1 MKQKLTFLLL
11 AVVFICYDGCKSKRN
26 SNKIILNLSM
36 GMNLEKLNEV
46 LDSLITVKKIE
57 FEGGKNYFTYD
68 FILPDGSIAETRCT
82 PTVSNGFLNILKIE
96 FGHPGGYDYSGTYK
110 ELFYNFE
117 NMNKVENVF
126 QQYVNK
132 YGTPETKKGR
142 FKGFYETP
150 KEFDA
155 FYWQEDNYNIVFFKG
170 EPQYNKEYESTTNY
184 SASIEYTLNESEKE
198 KLTRQKSLENNDL

>member
-1 MKQKLTFLLL
+1 MKLKVIIFLLL
-11 AVVFICYDGCKSKRN
+11 TLISNNGCKSKRN

-46 LDSLITVKKIE
+46 LDSLINVKKIE
-57 FEGGKNYFTYD
+57 FEGGKNYFSYN
-68 FILPDGSIAETRCT
+68 FILPDGSVAKTKCS
-82 PTVSNGFLNILKIE
+82 PTVSNGFLYNLKIE
-96 FGHPGGYDYSGTYK
+96 FGYSGGYDYSGTYK
-110 ELFYNFE
+110 EMFYNFE
-117 NMNKVENVF
+117 RMERVENVF

-155 FYWQEDNYNIVFFKG
+155 FYWQEDNFNVVFFKG
-170 EPQYNKEYESTTNY
+170 EPQYDKAYDSTTNY
-184 SASIEYTLNESEKE
+184 GASIEYTLNESEKE
-198 KLTRQKSLENNDL
+198 RLTRQKSVENNDL